1 MTNTDPSARPD
12 AEAVLARWK
21 RVRSQLWAIHLI
33 RRLRKREE
41 GVLEAVALDIVS
53 TLRLVYLL
61 AKRFAGWS
69 ASWLRLLF
77 FL

>member
-12 AEAVLARWK
+12 ADAVLARWK
-21 RVRSQLWAIHLI
+21 QVRSQLWAIHLI

-41 GVLEAVALDIVS
+41 GVLEAIALDFFSV
-53 TLRLVYLL
+53 LRLAYLL

-77 FL
+77 CL